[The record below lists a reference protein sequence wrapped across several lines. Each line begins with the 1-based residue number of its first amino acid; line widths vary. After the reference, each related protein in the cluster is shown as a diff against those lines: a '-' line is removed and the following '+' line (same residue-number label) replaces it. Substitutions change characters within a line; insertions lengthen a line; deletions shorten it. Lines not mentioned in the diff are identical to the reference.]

1 MVVVGLTGGIG
12 CGKSTVAKLL
22 ADRGAVWIDADRIAR
37 EVVEPGTD
45 GYGEVVKAFG
55 EEILNPDG
63 SIDRPALGRIVFGDD
78 RQRKR
83 LEGIVHPR
91 VGVRILQDVQTHRDT
106 DHVVVLD
113 VPLLMEVREGSASL
127 ADVIVVVAA
136 SEDVALERLEQRG
149 LPREDAKAR
158 MAAQASLEEKIA
170 AADHVV
176 WNDGSLD
183 ELEKKVDEL
192 WRTLFRG
199 RS

>member
-1 MVVVGLTGGIG
+1 VVVVGLTGGIG

-199 RS
+199 RR